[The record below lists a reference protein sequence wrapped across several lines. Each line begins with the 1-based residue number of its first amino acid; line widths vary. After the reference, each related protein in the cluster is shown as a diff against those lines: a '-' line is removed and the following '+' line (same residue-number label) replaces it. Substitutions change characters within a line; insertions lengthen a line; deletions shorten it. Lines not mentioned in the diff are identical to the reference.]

1 MTISIRHDS
10 SRPDSETR
18 LLSGLLRRILAKGQ
32 RLTSVVILT
41 GFGALAAGCGEQRLG
56 DSELSFATRSVAVD
70 PGRAMV
76 ALPPGGPPV
85 VGVTQRSYENA
96 LTQTIALSTRG
107 RTPGENAVYVAFLTA
122 ADLPDTTGVEGPLY
136 KDPGIEDFVIAR
148 EMEERFP
155 GVAMSPAAVYVQNRH
170 GPFGYAF
177 GRSGAGEACFYAWQR
192 IASGDSIF
200 RPKSGVISVRIRIC
214 DPAAS
219 ETQLLRLAYG
229 YSVTA
234 SLKRSGWNP
243 VGEAPPPPAGLGEPG
258 VAIYPVP
265 LPAQQGVFPRAAE
278 RAAAPR
284 PRPVRAVRTRALPAE
299 QADPVP
305 NRPLEG
311 YPTVPPPPAN

>member
-10 SRPDSETR
+10 VRPGRDSRLFPGVFAHFQS
-18 LLSGLLRRILAKGQ
+18 KGG
-32 RLTSVVILT
+32 RLTQLALII
-41 GFGALAAGCGEQRLG
+41 GIGALASGCGEQRLG
-56 DSELSFATRSVAVD
+56 DGEPFFATRSIAVD

-85 VGVTQRSYENA
+85 VSVTQRSYENA

-107 RTPGENAVYVAFLTA
+107 RTPGENAIYVAFLTA

-136 KDPGIEDFVIAR
+136 KDAGIEDFAIAR
-148 EMEERFP
+148 EMEERLP
-155 GVAMSPAAVYVQNRH
+155 DVAMSPSAVYVQNRH

-200 RPKSGVISVRIRIC
+200 RPKFGVISVRIRIC
-214 DPAAS
+214 DPTAS

-234 SLKRSGWNP
+234 SLRRSGWNP
-243 VGEAPPPPAGLGEPG
+243 IGEAPPPPAGLGEAG
-258 VAIYPVP
+258 VSIYPVP
-265 LPAQQGVFPRAAE
+265 QQVQPGAFPETAE
-278 RAAAPR
+278 RASMPR
-284 PRPVRAVRTRALPAE
+284 SRQGRTARARPASVE

-305 NRPLEG
+305 DRPLEG